1 VAAAE
6 TAQLLEALIEQ
17 RNSSA
22 RDIHL
27 IGHSLGAHTSGY
39 VGKRVK
45 GIGRISG
52 LVIASLIDFR
62 GPIHFI
68 EYPFTREI
76 HGKFISK

>member
-1 VAAAE
+1 MIAVDWEWGAKRMYQNSAANTQVAAAE
-6 TAQLLEALIEQ
+6 TARLLEALIEQ

-39 VGKRVK
+39 VGKRLK

-52 LVIASLIDFR
+52 LVIR
-62 GPIHFI
+62 
-68 EYPFTREI
+68 
-76 HGKFISK
+76 